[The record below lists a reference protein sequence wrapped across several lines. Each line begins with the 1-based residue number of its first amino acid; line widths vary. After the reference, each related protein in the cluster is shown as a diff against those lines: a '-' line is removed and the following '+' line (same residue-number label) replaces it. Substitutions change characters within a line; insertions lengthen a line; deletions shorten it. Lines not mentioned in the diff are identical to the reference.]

1 MRLLLAEDEKA
12 LSRALVMILQ
22 KSGFEVDPV
31 YDGESALESIES
43 GNYDAA
49 VLDIMMPKKS
59 GLEVLKAV
67 REKDNLIPI
76 LLLTAKAE
84 IDDKVTGLELGAN
97 DYLTKPFAAKE
108 LIARIRA
115 MLRIQTAQAD
125 SVLHMKNI
133 SLDRGT
139 FELSS
144 TTGSFRLSNKEFQM
158 MEMFLCNQG
167 HVISEQRFM
176 EKIWADEDNGQDSVV
191 WIYISY
197 LKKKLQAL
205 HAEVEIKEK
214 GNEGY
219 SLEVA

>member
-31 YDGESALESIES
+31 YDGESALDAIES

-67 REKDNLIPI
+67 REKENLLPI

-115 MLRIQTAQAD
+115 MLRVQTAQAD

-176 EKIWADEDNGQDSVV
+176 EKIWADENDEQDSVV

-214 GNEGY
+214 GNAGY

>member
-31 YDGESALESIES
+31 YDGESALGAIES

-49 VLDIMMPKKS
+49 VLDIMLPKKS
-59 GLEVLKAV
+59 GLEVLRVV
-67 REKDNLIPI
+67 REKENLIPI

-115 MLRIQTAQAD
+115 MLRVQTAQAD

-133 SLDRGT
+133 SLDRAT
-139 FELSS
+139 FELAS

-167 HVISEQRFM
+167 YVISEQRFM
-176 EKIWADEDNGQDSVV
+176 EKIWADENDEQDSVV

-205 HAEVEIKEK
+205 HAEIEIKEK

>member
-22 KSGFEVDPV
+22 KSGFEVEPV
-31 YDGESALESIES
+31 YDGESALDAIES

-67 REKDNLIPI
+67 REKENLLPI

-115 MLRIQTAQAD
+115 MLRVQTAQAD

-176 EKIWADEDNGQDSVV
+176 EKIWADENDEQDSVV

-205 HAEVEIKEK
+205 HAEIEIKEK
-214 GNEGY
+214 GNAGY

>member
-22 KSGFEVDPV
+22 KSGFEVEPV
-31 YDGESALESIES
+31 YDGESALDAIES

-67 REKDNLIPI
+67 REKENLLPI

-115 MLRIQTAQAD
+115 MLRVQTAQAD

-176 EKIWADEDNGQDSVV
+176 EKIWADENDEQDSVV

-214 GNEGY
+214 GNAGY